1 MIRSAVSLRTRKSK
15 AMEQQAVP
23 QCVDVTVAYAHASAM
38 WSAGRI
44 KCPKFGHNRQRYMG
58 PETRTEVTEHRHLYT
73 LAYVPSLSTRH
84 WHVYMV
90 IKLCYPCSSHLD
102 VLISCTLTMAFQ
114 GGVPRRRERVKGRQ
128 SAPGSRSPGGM
139 QYRDLLACFLIRRHS
154 SIENHMMF

>member
-38 WSAGRI
+38 WSARRI
-44 KCPKFGHNRQRYMG
+44 KCPKFGRNRIWVQKLG
-58 PETRTEVTEHRHLYT
+58 QKLQNRHLYS
-73 LAYVPSLSTRH
+73 LAYVPSPSTRH

-90 IKLCYPCSSHLD
+90 IKLCYPCSSHLY
-102 VLISCTLTMAFQ
+102 VLISCTFTLAFQ